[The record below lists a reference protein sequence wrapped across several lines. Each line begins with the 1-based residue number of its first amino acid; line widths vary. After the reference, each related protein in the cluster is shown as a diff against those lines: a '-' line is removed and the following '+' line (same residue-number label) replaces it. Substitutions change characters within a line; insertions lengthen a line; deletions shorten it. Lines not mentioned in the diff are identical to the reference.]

1 MEFIETILITNKIE
15 NLELHNKRMN
25 NTRYIFFKEKPI
37 DLKEYIKIIKNKRV
51 RVTYDRKIKKVEYF
65 DLVKKEF
72 KKFKIVHSDIDYS
85 YKFAN
90 REELNKLKEKNVDEV
105 IIVKNGFITDTTI
118 SNLAF
123 FDGKKW
129 ITPKNPLL
137 KGTKREELLNK
148 NFLIQKDIK
157 VDEIKNFK
165 KFAMIN
171 AIIGF
176 LEIDIKAIIW

>member
-37 DLKEYIKIIKNKRV
+37 DLKEYIKIIKNKRI

-171 AIIGF
+171 AIVGF